1 MFIIITLIKTF
12 LKRAD
17 HRTLS
22 RLLQMFRYLL
32 CARPSA
38 TAMALPGI
46 YTDHDNRPISQIPQ
60 CIHSI
65 SHNAPFCNRN
75 VHMCAHFCYKMMHR
89 GIFAGCIVGFVKWVY
104 SCCSH
109 KHIVLLMVMIMPLIT
124 AQLQRTDYLTSSRKL
139 QMLQILFIIYMSD
152 IHTVSNNLNFIL
164 YADDTTLTSPLCSFT
179 YGGYQYIKCVS
190 TLIN

>member
-1 MFIIITLIKTF
+1 MFIITIITLIKTF

-38 TAMALPGI
+38 TAMALLGI
-46 YTDHDNRPISQIPQ
+46 YTDHDNS
-60 CIHSI
+60 
-65 SHNAPFCNRN
+65 
-75 VHMCAHFCYKMMHR
+75 Y
-89 GIFAGCIVGFVKWVY
+89 
-104 SCCSH
+104 CSH
-109 KHIVLLMVMIMPLIT
+109 KQIVFLMVMIMPLIT
-124 AQLQRTDYLTSSRKL
+124 ARLQRTDYLTSSRKL